1 MRFQI
6 PVADS
11 TEENAWNLK
20 FGIWNLESRL
30 QGAAMA
36 RNDEPDW
43 VEVAATGQDEEAA
56 LIAGLLK
63 SEEIPCEVE
72 GPSGGSPWPE
82 NIGAFGL
89 SRIMVPPERA
99 AEARALL
106 ERRERDFQRDAPDSE
121 GGEGE

>member
-1 MRFQI
+1 M
-6 PVADS
+6 
-11 TEENAWNLK
+11 TK
-20 FGIWNLESRL
+20 
-30 QGAAMA
+30 
-36 RNDEPDW
+36 NDEPEW

-56 LIAGLLK
+56 LIAGLLE

-89 SRIMVPPERA
+89 SRVMVPPERA

-106 ERRERDFQRDAPDSE
+106 ERRERDYRREAPDS
-121 GGEGE
+121 GGSEGE